1 MKKLVL
7 VVAAVAVLVSACQ
20 SASEQLTEQILEQ
33 QDGVDNVEFDADSGE
48 VSVETEDGSI
58 TIGGGEVPAGFPV
71 PFPDGYE
78 VTSVFDSEGDS
89 SVAVLYSPDRYD
101 ELVSF
106 YENWTASQPG
116 EWSTTTNTF
125 DNADGKTI
133 RAVSIH
139 EATTQISII
148 DCPNFADGSD
158 AACVNVISQA

>member
-7 VVAAVAVLVSACQ
+7 VIAAVALLISACQ

-33 QDGVDNVEFDADSGE
+33 QDGVDNVEFDADSGQ

-78 VTSVFDSEGDS
+78 VTSVFDSESDS
-89 SVAVLYSPDRYD
+89 SVAVLYPPDRYD

-106 YENWTASQPG
+106 YENWAASQPG
-116 EWSTTTNTF
+116 EWSASNNTF
-125 DNADGKTI
+125 DSADGKTI
-133 RAVSIH
+133 RTVALY

-148 DCPNFADGSD
+148 DCPNFEDGSD
-158 AACVNVISQA
+158 AACVNVITQG